1 MTQEEYLALEENA
14 QKVIESTRAELF
26 KDMEANFER
35 VRTLEKET
43 VDKLRDMDRRVGDFA
58 ISTLFQEL
66 LQEYGYIAKAK
77 RYIEDLKSYTLDN
90 LSLFKEQEAQPQPTP
105 LGIGGPQFPGGRDP
119 LLPFRVN
126 VFVDNSETVGPP
138 VIIES
143 NPTYGNMF
151 GKTERRF
158 FLGGYLSDHT
168 MLKPGAL
175 GLANGGYL
183 LVNARDVLLN
193 PGVWESLKRAI
204 RNKEVRVE
212 DPFEQFGLIAPQGL
226 RPQPMPVD
234 VKVMLIGDSQI
245 YQGLS
250 AYDEDFWEI
259 FRVKADFDFE
269 VERTSE
275 NMLAYACFIG
285 NCCREE
291 GLKHFDTSG
300 VAKIMEYGARLVGDQ
315 ERLSSRF
322 SQIKEIVVEADYWAH
337 KDGSELV
344 SGKHVERAIEE
355 KIYRHNLIDERIQE
369 AITRGTIMIDVDG
382 AVVGQ
387 VNGLS
392 VYSLGDI
399 TFGKPSRITAKTF
412 MGRGGVINI
421 ERESQLSGSIH
432 DKGVL
437 ILSGY
442 LGWKY
447 AQDKPLSLSASLC
460 FEQSYEGV
468 EGDSASST
476 ELYAILSSLAEVP
489 IKQNLAVTGS
499 VNQRGEVQ
507 PIGGVNHKIEGFFRV
522 CKAKGLTG
530 SQGVLIPYTNLDNLM
545 LHEEVVEAVRQ
556 GRFHVYAVKTI
567 DEGIEVLTGVEAG
580 ERRDDGTYPEGSVN
594 DLANKRLGEI
604 AEGLKEFY
612 AEEKE

>member
-26 KDMEANFER
+26 KDMEATFEK
-35 VRTLEKET
+35 VRTLERET

-58 ISTLFQEL
+58 IAAPFEEL
-66 LQEYGYIAKAK
+66 LREYGDIEKAERFLK
-77 RYIEDLKSYTLDN
+77 DLKAYTLEN
-90 LSLFKEQEAQPQPTP
+90 LHLFKEQEAQPQPP
-105 LGIGGPQFPGGRDP
+105 SLGMGGPPLPVGRDP
-119 LLPFRVN
+119 FLPFRVN
-126 VFVDNSETVGPP
+126 VFVDNSETVVPP
-138 VIIES
+138 VVIEI
-143 NPTYGNMF
+143 NPTYGNTF

-175 GLANGGYL
+175 SMANGGYL
-183 LVNARDVLLN
+183 LLNVRDVLLN
-193 PGVWESLKRAI
+193 PGVWETLKRVI
-204 RNKEVRVE
+204 RNKEVRIE

-234 VKVMLIGDSQI
+234 VKVILIGDNQI
-245 YQGLS
+245 YQVLS

-269 VERTSE
+269 VDKTED
-275 NMLAYACFIG
+275 NMKAYACFIG
-285 NCCREE
+285 DCCRTEA
-291 GLKHFDTSG
+291 LRHFDPSG
-300 VAKIMEYGARLVGDQ
+300 VAKIVEYGARLVGDQ
-315 ERLSSRF
+315 EKLSSRF
-322 SQIKEIVVEADYWAH
+322 SQVKEIVVEADYWAR
-337 KDGSELV
+337 KDRSELV

-369 AITRGTIMIDVDG
+369 AITRGTIMIDVEG

-412 MGRGGVINI
+412 MGRGGVVNI
-421 ERESQLSGSIH
+421 ERESQLSGRIH

-437 ILSGY
+437 ILGGY

-447 AQDKPLSLSASLC
+447 AQDKPLSLSASIC

-476 ELYAILSSLAEVP
+476 ELYAILSSLADVP
-489 IKQNLAVTGS
+489 IKQNIAVTGS
-499 VNQRGEVQ
+499 VNQRGEIQ
-507 PIGGVNHKIEGFFRV
+507 PIGGANHKIEGFFRV
-522 CKAKGLTG
+522 CKARGLTG
-530 SQGVLIPYTNLDNLM
+530 GQGVLIPYSNLDNLM
-545 LHEEVVEAVRQ
+545 LHEEVIDAVRRGQ
-556 GRFHVYAVKTI
+556 FRVYAVKTI

-580 ERRDDGTYPEGSVN
+580 VKREDGTYAEGSVN
-594 DLANKRLGEI
+594 DRVNKRLVEI
-604 AEGLKEFY
+604 AEGLKDFY